1 MHFLGHLFTC
11 LFLNHLFAEIPTA
24 RYSHPLLFMM
34 LLLIVTASYLSDV
47 SMKTFAQMIFK
58 TLVSSALLVSS
69 SVLFAQQ
76 GVSEREVTVG
86 QFAALT
92 GPAAQLGLRM
102 QAGIKAQFDAVNKAG
117 GINGRQIKLVSRDD
131 GYEPEKAALAVK
143 ALLNDDQVFALIGSV
158 GTPTTLAALSTI
170 NDAKV
175 PLIGPFTGAQ
185 GLREPF
191 SRQVFHVRASY
202 FDETERIVQH
212 LTTLGVKKIAVFYQN
227 DAYGK
232 AGLEGVTR
240 ALTKRQLKAVA
251 TATVER
257 NTVDV
262 AKSLDEILKV
272 APEAVVQ
279 ITAYKSSAAFIKQ
292 ARAKGF
298 GGQFFNVSFVGSSAL
313 AEELGEA
320 GSGVVISQVVPFP
333 FQGNS
338 AIVREYQQRMTEMGQ
353 KEFDFSSL
361 EGFLAAKVLT
371 EGLKRAGRGLT
382 REGLITALES
392 LKNFDMGGFTINYS
406 AKSHEGSNFTD
417 LTIISR
423 GGKFIR

>member
-1 MHFLGHLFTC
+1 MKFRKRSLAS
-11 LFLNHLFAEIPTA
+11 FA
-24 RYSHPLLFMM
+24 
-34 LLLIVTASYLSDV
+34 
-47 SMKTFAQMIFK
+47 FK
-58 TLVSSALLVSS
+58 TLLSATLFTFSSL
-69 SVLFAQQ
+69 LFAQQ
-76 GVSEREVTVG
+76 GVSEREVTIG

-102 QAGIKAQFDAVNKAG
+102 QAGIKAQFDAVNKTG
-117 GINGRQIKLVSRDD
+117 GVNGRQIKLVSRDD
-131 GYEPEKAALAVK
+131 GYEPEKALQAVK
-143 ALLNDDQVFALIGSV
+143 ALLNDDQAFALIGSV
-158 GTPTTLAALSTI
+158 GTPTTLAALPAI

-191 SRQVFHVRASY
+191 SRQLFHVRASY

-240 ALTKRQLKAVA
+240 ALTKRQMKAVA
-251 TATVER
+251 AATVER

-262 AKSLDEILKV
+262 SKSLDEILKT

-279 ITAYKSSAAFIKQ
+279 ISAYKSSAAFIKQ
-292 ARAKGF
+292 ARSKGF

-320 GSGVVISQVVPFP
+320 GTGVVISQVVPFP
-333 FQGNS
+333 FQGSS
-338 AIVREYQQRMTEMGQ
+338 AIVREYQQRMTESGQ

-371 EGLKRAGRGLT
+371 EGLKRAGKSLT
-382 REGLITALES
+382 RESLITALES
-392 LKNFDMGGFTINYS
+392 LKDFNMGGFTINYS

-417 LTIISR
+417 LTIIGR
-423 GGKFIR
+423 GGKFIH

>member
-1 MHFLGHLFTC
+1 MKILC
-11 LFLNHLFAEIPTA
+11 Q
-24 RYSHPLLFMM
+24 
-34 LLLIVTASYLSDV
+34 IV
-47 SMKTFAQMIFK
+47 FK
-58 TLVSSALLVSS
+58 TVISTALLVSS

-76 GVSEREVTVG
+76 GVSEREVIIG

-102 QAGIKAQFDAVNKAG
+102 QAGIKAQLDAVNKAG
-117 GINGRQIKLVSRDD
+117 GINGRQLKLVSRDD
-131 GYEPEKAALAVK
+131 GYEPEKAAQAVK

-158 GTPTTLAALSTI
+158 GTPTTLAALPAI

-191 SRQVFHVRASY
+191 SRQLFHVRASY
-202 FDETERIVQH
+202 FDETDRIVQH
-212 LTTLGVKKIAVFYQN
+212 LTTLGVKKIAVLYQN

-240 ALTKRQLKAVA
+240 ALSKRQMTAVA
-251 TATVER
+251 AATVER
-257 NTVDV
+257 NTVDI
-262 AKSLDEILKV
+262 AKALDAILK
-272 APEAVVQ
+272 ASPEVVVQ
-279 ITAYKSSAAFIKQ
+279 ISAYKSSAAFIKQ
-292 ARAKGF
+292 ARSQGF

-313 AEELGEA
+313 AEELGDA
-320 GSGVVISQVVPFP
+320 GNGVVISQVVPFP

-338 AIVREYQQRMTEMGQ
+338 VIVREYQQRMTESGQ

-371 EGLKRAGRGLT
+371 EGLKRAGKTLT

-392 LKNFDMGGFTINYS
+392 LKDFNMGGFTINYS
-406 AKSHEGSNFTD
+406 AKSHEGSNFSD
-417 LTIISR
+417 LTIIGR
-423 GGKFIR
+423 GGKFIH